1 MRKRCFIAVRRVLF
15 FRIFWIFISLIC
27 LFLFVYINFFKIKE
41 LKSSSNIKIALF
53 IPGVISG
60 SPSYKVMYDF
70 LIEFKKNRSD
80 IEIKL
85 FEAGFNQH
93 EWIELLEKLL
103 NSKNYDFLITANNV
117 MQGIIDKVSQNYPY
131 TKFLL
136 FDSLVKNTNP
146 QVYSLSYNVAE
157 EAYILGYYVGLF
169 LKGSNLSN
177 KNVALIAGQE
187 YPVMNNYIF
196 PYFKNGIREIL
207 DSEVFFRTLGNWHDS
222 NRAKVLSDSLIL
234 DSGVSVILPIVG
246 TAIKGV
252 LSSVREHGVFAV
264 LFDDEDY
271 LDNKDNVIGSGITNQ
286 RFYLEKVLDKA
297 LKGEIR
303 YGAYKVLGF
312 KERGVLF
319 NLLNKFYVE
328 KTDSKL
334 KERLEEKMREMN
346 DTEIEIDLE

>member
-1 MRKRCFIAVRRVLF
+1 MLCVEF
-15 FRIFWIFISLIC
+15 FFSEFFWIFISLIC

-41 LKSSSNIKIALF
+41 IKPSSNIKIALF

-60 SPSYKVMYDF
+60 SPSYSAMYDF
-70 LIEFKKNRSD
+70 LIEFQKNRSGID
-80 IEIKL
+80 VKL

-103 NSKNYDFLITANNV
+103 NSKNYDFLITTNNV
-117 MQGIIDKVSQNYPY
+117 MQGIIDRVSQNYPY

-207 DSEVFFRTLGNWHDS
+207 DSEVFFRTLGNWHDI
-222 NRAKVLSDSLIL
+222 NRVKVLSDSLIL

-246 TAIKGV
+246 AAIKGV

-297 LKGEIR
+297 LKGEIK
-303 YGAYKVLGF
+303 YGTYKVLGF
-312 KERGVLF
+312 KERGVSF

-334 KERLEEKMREMN
+334 KEKLEAKMREIN
-346 DTEIEIDLE
+346 DTGIEIDLE

>member
-1 MRKRCFIAVRRVLF
+1 MSRDLF
-15 FRIFWIFISLIC
+15 LRIFCIFISLVC
-27 LFLFVYINFFKIKE
+27 LFLFVYITFFKVRE
-41 LKSSSNIKIALF
+41 YKSSYSKKIALF
-53 IPGVISG
+53 IPGIISG
-60 SPSYKVMYDF
+60 SPSYKAMYDF
-70 LIEFKKNRSD
+70 LIEFRKNRID
-80 IEIKL
+80 IEVKL
-85 FEAGFNQH
+85 FEAGFNRH

-103 NSKNYDFLITANNV
+103 NSKNYDFLITTNNV
-117 MQGIIDKVSQNYPY
+117 MQGIIDKISPNYPY

-169 LKGSNLSN
+169 LKSSDFSN

-196 PYFKNGIREIL
+196 PYFKSGISEVI

-222 NRAKVLSDSLIL
+222 NRGKVLSDSLIL

-246 TAIKGV
+246 IAIEGV

-264 LFDDEDY
+264 LFDGEDY
-271 LDNKDNVIGSGITNQ
+271 LDNKENIIGSGITNQ

-297 LKGEIR
+297 LKGEIK
-303 YGAYKVLGF
+303 YGTYKILGF
-312 KERGVLF
+312 RDGGVSF

-328 KTDSKL
+328 KTDLNL
-334 KERLEEKMREMN
+334 KKRLEEKIREIN
-346 DTEIEIDLE
+346 NTEIKINLE